1 MEIVNNQASIIGQK
15 APAAKAES
23 PEKVTTL
30 DKGVDWVKENTQK
43 GTIVGDHYV
52 AVGAG
57 ALVGIPAGL
66 AGVAK
71 VADAVPVVEKAL
83 DFAFNKNGKLLAG
96 SVSIGAS
103 AVLAED
109 AIQSFKEGSTLKAI
123 AETGGAAV
131 AGLGGAELVGRQFDI
146 PGVNRALTK
155 TLDFMGDNAQALIG
169 TGAAAGGV
177 AAIKKGVDEIA
188 QGNTGK
194 GAAYAAGGAVAVL
207 GGGELI
213 GRQFNV
219 PVLKEALTGPAKA
232 LFTSKGGLGVAGG
245 AIGLTGAGAIADGGR
260 RLTTGKGLAND
271 ALGMIEMTAGVTAAS
286 GGTTLVGMATGSEK
300 LTQALPETA
309 HFIGATAAFGTAV
322 ALTKY
327 TANSMQ
333 KDGLTYLNAASGA
346 GAALAG
352 LGGVELVA
360 DKLGISALDKAFTKG
375 WKPVL
380 GAGLAVATY
389 KLGSGAVAEAKDGN
403 MLNAA
408 GQAGLGFLTAA
419 GSAAVLGDA
428 LNIPV
433 LDTFGSKSIE
443 FIGENIAGPVF
454 EFAVKNPGLTLGAL
468 AVAGGAGAYAYY
480 HNKGAEEAAPAPD
493 KPVGK

>member
-1 MEIVNNQASIIGQK
+1 MQVGNNQAGLVGKTQPAPKTEAPQK
-15 APAAKAES
+15 Q
-23 PEKVTTL
+23 TTL
-30 DKGVDWVKENTQK
+30 DKGVDWVKEKTQK
-43 GTIVGDHYV
+43 GTLVGDHYI
-52 AVGAG
+52 AAGAG
-57 ALVGIPAGL
+57 TLVGGTAAI

-71 VADAVPVVEKAL
+71 IADNVPAVEKAL
-83 DFAFNKNGKLLAG
+83 DFVFNKNGKLLAG
-96 SVSIGAS
+96 SISLGAS

-109 AIQSFKEGSTLKAI
+109 AIQSFKEGSTVKAL

-131 AGLGGAELVGRQFDI
+131 TGLGGVELVGRQFNI
-146 PGVNRALTK
+146 PVANKALSK

-169 TGAAAGGV
+169 TGAAAGGA
-177 AAIKKGVDEIA
+177 AAIKKGVDEIS

-194 GAAYAAGGAVAVL
+194 GAAYAAGGAVALL

-232 LFTSKGGLGVAGG
+232 LFTSKGGMGVAGG
-245 AIGLTGAGAIADGGR
+245 AVALTGAGAVVDGAR
-260 RLTTGKGLAND
+260 RLSTGKGIVND
-271 ALGMIEMTAGVTAAS
+271 AVGMLEMTAGVTAAA

-309 HFIGATAAFGTAV
+309 HFIGATAALGTAV
-322 ALTKY
+322 ALGKY
-327 TANSMQ
+327 TATSMQ
-333 KDGLTYLNAASGA
+333 KDGLTYLNAATGA

-360 DKLGISALDKAFTKG
+360 DKLGVSVLDKAFTKG

-380 GAGLAVATY
+380 GAGLAVASY
-389 KLGSGAVAEAKDGN
+389 KLGAGAVAEAKDGN

-408 GQAGLGFLTAA
+408 GQAGLGFMTAA

-433 LDTFGSKSIE
+433 LDTFGSKTLE
-443 FIGENIAGPVF
+443 FIGDKMAKPVF

-480 HNKGAEEAAPAPD
+480 NNKGEKEAAQAAEKPA
-493 KPVGK
+493 K